1 MAWLSPQRYA
11 SELEAQTAWLA
22 AAVSRLS
29 PAAVVPK
36 CPDWTVR
43 DLVSHVGT
51 GHRYAAGIIE
61 QAATGP
67 VSYQIREAPA
77 EQAAWGDWL
86 AAGARRLN
94 GAVRERGFDG
104 RVWTWQPAHQTA
116 GFWLRRMVHDEIVH
130 RFDVEP
136 DGELAAE
143 VAADGIADLLLVFE
157 TNSGPDSDDPSRRQL
172 AGTGET
178 LLFSATDTADR
189 WHVSLV
195 PTGIAWRT
203 AEATADVTCRAPVT
217 DLLLILNRRR
227 APRAAQVHGDRAL
240 LDRWLELTRF

>member
-11 SELEAQTAWLA
+11 SELEAQTARLA

-29 PAAVVPK
+29 PAAVVPT

-51 GHRYAAGIIE
+51 GHRYAAGIVE
-61 QAATGP
+61 QAATEP
-67 VSYQIREAPA
+67 VSYRIQEAPA
-77 EQAAWGDWL
+77 EQPAWGDWL
-86 AAGARRLN
+86 AAGAGRLN
-94 GAVRERGFDG
+94 DAVRRRGFDG
-104 RVWTWQPAHQTA
+104 KVWTFQPQHQTA

-130 RFDVEP
+130 RFDAEP
-136 DGELAAE
+136 DGELAPE
-143 VAADGIADLLLVFE
+143 LAADGIADLLLVFE
-157 TNSGPDSDDPSRRQL
+157 TVVGPASGRQL
-172 AGTGET
+172 TGTGET

-189 WHVSLV
+189 WHIALV
-195 PTGIAWRT
+195 PTGFAWRD
-203 AEATADVTCRAPVT
+203 AEAPADVTCRAPVT

-227 APRAAQVHGDRAL
+227 APRADQVHGDRAL